1 MFKLEF
7 EGTVQKQRFWLG
19 VLCGALP
26 ILCVLFGVLS
36 CTYGQN
42 PVYILNSISE
52 TYYTNHKIIMIGVLL
67 TASGFLFCYE
77 GYDLGDR
84 LWTVL
89 AAIGAAGVA
98 AFPCSSSF
106 HNLDYVGLFSLPNNV
121 SNIVHFIFAFLTF
134 GSLALMTLTQFT
146 KGTDKKRNI
155 IYTVCSIIMLLAIV
169 MIPVSGWIG
178 MPGWSTMLFEFI
190 HLEAFAV
197 AWFTKSKFKVVKS

>member
-1 MFKLEF
+1 MFKLQF

-19 VLCGALP
+19 VLCGA
-26 ILCVLFGVLS
+26 CVLFGILS
-36 CTYGQN
+36 CTYGGN
-42 PVYILNSISE
+42 PPYILDSISE
-52 TYYTNHKIIMIGVLL
+52 TYYSNHKIVMIGVLL

-106 HNLDYVGLFSLPNNV
+106 YNLDYVGLFSLPNNV

-134 GSLALMTLTQFT
+134 GSLAIMTLTQFT
-146 KGTDKKRNI
+146 KGTDKKRNVVYI
-155 IYTVCSIIMLLAIV
+155 VCSIIMLLAIV
-169 MIPVSGWIG
+169 MIPVSGKIG
-178 MPGWSTMLFEFI
+178 MPNWSTMLFEFI
-190 HLEAFAV
+190 HLEAFAT

>member
-1 MFKLEF
+1 MFKLQF

-36 CTYGQN
+36 CTYGGN
-42 PVYILNSISE
+42 DISVLYSISD
-52 TYYTNHKIIMIGVLL
+52 TYYSNHKIIMIGVLL
-67 TASGFLFCYE
+67 TAAGFLFCYE

-84 LWTVL
+84 LWTIL

-98 AFPCSSSF
+98 AFPCSGP
-106 HNLDYVGLFSLPNNV
+106 DAYVGLFSVPNSV
-121 SNIVHFIFAFLTF
+121 CWILHYIFAFLTF

-178 MPGWSTMLFEFI
+178 MPDWSTMLFEFI